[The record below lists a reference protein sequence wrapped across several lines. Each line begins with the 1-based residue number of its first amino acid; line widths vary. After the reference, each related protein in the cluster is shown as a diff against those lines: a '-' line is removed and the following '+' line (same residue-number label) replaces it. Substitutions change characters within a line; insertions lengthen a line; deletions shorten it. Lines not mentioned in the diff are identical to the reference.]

1 MEKVSR
7 KVGVN
12 MKKLFVTAF
21 VCMMTMFFFWSPVN
35 ACEFPCFEKSY
46 ESTSKSTRNTK
57 GRNKTVN
64 VSRNYESGSNTG
76 IASFYWQPQAVACGG
91 RFNPSALTAAHR
103 SYPCGSRVL
112 VRNLRNGSTVTVTI
126 NDRGPFVAG
135 RIIDLSKAAA
145 QQIGMV
151 GSGLTQVSIQR
162 L

>member
-1 MEKVSR
+1 
-7 KVGVN
+7 
-12 MKKLFVTAF
+12 MKKLIASIILSFCFVVPAKADDWRDNF
-21 VCMMTMFFFWSPVN
+21 G
-35 ACEFPCFEKSY
+35 Y
-46 ESTSKSTRNTK
+46 RNTVVNKAVTTKQKTTRKQSTKENRIVRNIPVVRDIVK
-57 GRNKTVN
+57 GI
-64 VSRNYESGSNTG
+64 ETG
-76 IASFYWQPQAVACGG
+76 MASFYWQPQAVACGG